1 MNSEG
6 IERDQWNKMGK
17 KNYFKCCGFA
27 ETAYYFIKNWFHAK
41 FVCPYITFL

>member
-17 KNYFKCCGFA
+17 KNYFKCRELCRDR
-27 ETAYYFIKNWFHAK
+27 ILFH
-41 FVCPYITFL
+41 